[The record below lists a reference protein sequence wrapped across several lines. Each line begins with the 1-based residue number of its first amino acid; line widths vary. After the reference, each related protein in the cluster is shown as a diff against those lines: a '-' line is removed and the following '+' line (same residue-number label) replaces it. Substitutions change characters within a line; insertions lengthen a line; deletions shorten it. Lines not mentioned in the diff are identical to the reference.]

1 MNTKERELVALLKTM
16 REKYGV
22 LGVKAEFEAEGTR
35 MPELLRLKD
44 VSSKAGGIL
53 ALKIGGPEDVWGIEQ
68 AMDVGVDEIVAPMV
82 EGSYAL
88 KKFMDAFKKV
98 VNEDEREDT
107 VAAVN
112 VETAQTYGNIDALI
126 ETGVKNGL
134 HGVTVG
140 RVDLIGSM
148 GLKRDS
154 INSPKVFKITES
166 ICRKAKAAGLRTV
179 VGGGIEK
186 ESFDFIRKLTEANLI
201 DRFETR
207 KIIFDA
213 KVAASDQKKYEDGVR
228 DAHRFEDMWLHNKQG
243 HYSKIAGEDKANFEK
258 LAKRIA
264 S

>member
-1 MNTKERELVALLKTM
+1 MNTKEKELVALLKTM

-35 MPELLRLKD
+35 ITELMRLKD
-44 VSSKAGGIL
+44 VASRAGVIL
-53 ALKIGGPEDVWGIEQ
+53 AVKIGGPEDVWGILQ
-68 AMDVGVDEIVAPMV
+68 ARQVGVSEIVAPMV
-82 EGSYAL
+82 ESAYAL
-88 KKFMDAFKKV
+88 EKFLDAFKKHV
-98 VNEDEREDT
+98 TEDEREET

-126 ETGVKNGL
+126 EVGKKQGL

-166 ICRKAKAAGLRTV
+166 ICKKAKAAGLRTV
-179 VGGGIEK
+179 MGGGIEK
-186 ESFDFIRKLTEANLI
+186 DSKDFVRKLTDANLL

-207 KIIFDA
+207 KIIFNA
-213 KVAASDQKKYEDGVR
+213 KAACADYENAVR
-228 DAHRFEDMWLHNKQG
+228 DAHRFDKIWLLNKQD
-243 HYSKIAGEDKANFEK
+243 HYSAIAGEDKAMFEK
-258 LAKRIA
+258 LDKRIA
-264 S
+264 G